1 MHHPTSEEWA
11 REMTDAS
18 LVSRMKATAI
28 ERITG
33 VIDRFQPPDRRS
45 PEEQLQRRVLT
56 GSALLGIAVA
66 ALSALVSAADRVWAD
81 VGLVTAFILSL
92 ALLLVAVRRGAPMRV
107 LNATTLTLLSVF
119 FVAASLLTRELQ
131 WSQLRWFSLLPLVA
145 LFLAEP
151 RPVGGTLTR
160 PVGMLWSAT
169 GLAVL
174 LGGLVVVCNR
184 LGLTAGLDAPPPGR
198 STDLAALV
206 DFALYLVSASGLVG
220 VHHIALRKS
229 EEELELLRSM
239 LSVCAWCRR
248 IRDDEEGWMMLERY
262 MSKHTTTRLTHGIC
276 PDCEK
281 RTLDEAAGRR

>member
-45 PEEQLQRRVLT
+45 PQEQLQRRVLT

>member
-1 MHHPTSEEWA
+1 
-11 REMTDAS
+11 
-18 LVSRMKATAI
+18 MKATAI

-66 ALSALVSAADRVWAD
+66 TLSALVSAADRVWAD
-81 VGLVTAFILSL
+81 VGLVAAFTLSL

-151 RPVGGTLTR
+151 LPVGGTLTR

-281 RTLDEAAGRR
+281 RTLDDAAGRG

>member
-1 MHHPTSEEWA
+1 
-11 REMTDAS
+11 
-18 LVSRMKATAI
+18 MKATAI

-45 PEEQLQRRVLT
+45 PQEQLQRRVLT